1 MKKRKSETV
10 FKCDYCGSITSYFV
24 ATAEYKYFCLEQVPG
39 YPASKDCMTDYLQDL
54 KNKTPTIPLPNTI
67 YKSDF
72 YS

>member
-1 MKKRKSETV
+1 MNKRKSETV

-24 ATAEYKYFCLEQVPG
+24 STVEYRHFCLEQVPG
-39 YPASKDCMTDYLQDL
+39 YPTSKDCMTDHLQDL

-67 YKSDF
+67 CKSDF